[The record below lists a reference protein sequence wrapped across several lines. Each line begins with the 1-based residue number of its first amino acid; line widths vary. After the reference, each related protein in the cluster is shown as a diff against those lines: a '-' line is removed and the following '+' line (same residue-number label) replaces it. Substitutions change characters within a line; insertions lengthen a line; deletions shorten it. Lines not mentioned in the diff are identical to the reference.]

1 MVKARVGRALGPQF
15 PDRVPSLT
23 MRQNPPVTV
32 TGRGFSI
39 VTVGG
44 DEAPATVAIVITA
57 APKALTL
64 FFFIVKRIVT
74 GLKDG
79 FKLQQPLVFGR

>member
-1 MVKARVGRALGPQF
+1 MVKARVGRVLGPQF
-15 PDRVPSLT
+15 PESVPSLT

-44 DEAPATVAIVITA
+44 DEAPATVATVIIA

-64 FFFIVKRIVT
+64 FFFVIMRRIVA
-74 GLKDG
+74 GLAVG
-79 FKLQQPLVFGR
+79 FKLQQP